1 MIAMLVS
8 SARTLQ
14 CPEYVHIRMWKLKL
28 GGATL
33 EERPVGKQG
42 DYFLLGFDAV

>member
-8 SARTLQ
+8 SVRTIQ
-14 CPEYVHIRMWKLKL
+14 CPEYVYSRTWKLKL

-33 EERPVGKQG
+33 EKRPEEKQG
-42 DYFLLGFDAV
+42 DYCLLGFDAV